1 MAFPAE
7 VLAEHEEVVLH
18 LRPHGKS
25 VVGPALVVALTL
37 TGTIMAWVLLPDNEG
52 GRIGFVLVVAIML
65 YHGVRYGLHPLAQW
79 RCTHY
84 VLTGERLLMQR
95 GVLVR
100 ERRDLPLNRVNDHAL
115 TQSLLDRL
123 FGTGTLV
130 IDSIGEQ
137 SARLTGVPRAQR
149 VQTLLYELIERAP
162 DDADDADDAE
172 EADDEE
178 VSASAGRPARPRS
191 PERRQR

>member
-7 VLAEHEEVVLH
+7 VLSEQEEVVLH

-25 VVGPALVVALTL
+25 VVGPVLVLVLTL
-37 TGTIMAWVLLPDNEG
+37 AGLIMAWVLLPGNEG
-52 GRIGFVLVVAIML
+52 GRIGLALVAAIML
-65 YHGVRYGLHPLAQW
+65 YHAVRYGVHPIVQW

-84 VLTGERLLMQR
+84 VLTGERLLTQS
-95 GVLVR
+95 GILVR

-115 TQSLLDRL
+115 TQSLLDRV

-137 SARLTGVPRAQR
+137 SARLSGVPHAQR
-149 VQTLLYELIERAP
+149 VQTTLYELIELSP
-162 DDADDADDAE
+162 DEDEEEDA
-172 EADDEE
+172 E
-178 VSASAGRPARPRS
+178 VSA
-191 PERRQR
+191 

>member
-7 VLAEHEEVVLH
+7 VLSEQEEVILH

-25 VVGPALVVALTL
+25 VVGPVVVLLLTL
-37 TGTIMAWVLLPDNEG
+37 TGLTMAWVLLPGNEG
-52 GRIGFVLVVAIML
+52 GRIGLALVAAIML
-65 YHGVRYGLHPLAQW
+65 YHAVRYGLVPLVAW
-79 RCTHY
+79 RCTHW
-84 VLTGERLLMQR
+84 VLTSERLLTQS

-115 TQSLLDRL
+115 TQSLLDRI

-137 SARLTGVPRAQR
+137 SARLSGVPRAQQ
-149 VQTLLYELIERAP
+149 VQTRLYELIELSPADEP
-162 DDADDADDAE
+162 DQD
-172 EADDEE
+172 E
-178 VSASAGRPARPRS
+178 VSA
-191 PERRQR
+191 